1 MAIKI
6 TDIGELTTF
15 NSDKNRII
23 RMTGM
28 DMIIEEGRISEID
41 EGLPDADEKVDA
53 SGRLV
58 TPGFVDAL
66 IHTLFLP
73 KHVPMNLVCVFLE
86 RVIRKSQIRGVE
98 SGPASKQCGRCRK
111 NSYWN

>member
-1 MAIKI
+1 MALKI

-15 NSDKNRII
+15 NLDKNRII

-41 EGLPDADEKVDA
+41 ESLPDADEKVDA

-58 TPGFVDAL
+58 TPGFVDAG
-66 IHTLFLP
+66 FLP
-73 KHVPMNLVCVFLE
+73 GFFFCSASG
-86 RVIRKSQIRGVE
+86 RIR
-98 SGPASKQCGRCRK
+98 ASKPFPNLLTDTLEYFLCQSHIISGTG
-111 NSYWN
+111 

>member
-1 MAIKI
+1 MALKI

-28 DMIIEEGRISEID
+28 DMIIEEGHISEID
-41 EGLPDADEKVDA
+41 EGLPDAEVKVDA

-58 TPGFVDAL
+58 TPGFVDSHTHSVFAKGRADELVMRISGKSYKKITEQGGGIRASVKADRELSL
-66 IHTLFLP
+66 IH
-73 KHVPMNLVCVFLE
+73 
-86 RVIRKSQIRGVE
+86 I
-98 SGPASKQCGRCRK
+98 
-111 NSYWN
+111 